1 MTVPVV
7 PRKVWNGELT
17 ALDNGDGDGD
27 DDEMLPPHKIV
38 AKGSVPLKGTYLI
51 SGSGLLSLSA
61 SQRKRKG
68 IVVRCCMTSASELF
82 YNRRSRLGRSSLD
95 LGLNSSLDR
104 TFHHHSHS
112 NRRNNH
118 QQNHNNNNN
127 SNNNRRDRHDL
138 DGCDPLR
145 RPPLIRH
152 QSHRPNLERDAVR
165 LNEGSSQS
173 SSSSNINLDN
183 SGGIHNIPRFSGNDR
198 LPGAVLLARGKA
210 SSEIERRI
218 SIWKQTPSQMPN
230 CKVLTDNGVSRDSGC
245 DHHSLEVIFPP
256 NLLKLSIL
264 QSNRA
269 SSDINRN
276 DVTLGDEF
284 RLVDAEQL
292 LVPQQTITRPPGLT
306 QEAVNNLQVEFF
318 GTAKCSDERDTSGA
332 LQECSICLEGF
343 LEGDELMC
351 LPCAHRFH
359 SSCLD
364 PWIRTCGDCPY
375 CRSSIIVTS
384 RIEQ

>member
-1 MTVPVV
+1 
-7 PRKVWNGELT
+7 
-17 ALDNGDGDGD
+17 
-27 DDEMLPPHKIV
+27 
-38 AKGSVPLKGTYLI
+38 
-51 SGSGLLSLSA
+51 
-61 SQRKRKG
+61 
-68 IVVRCCMTSASELF
+68 MTSASELF

-112 NRRNNH
+112 NRRHNH
-118 QQNHNNNNN
+118 QQNHNNNNT

-138 DGCDPLR
+138 DGCDPIR

-198 LPGAVLLARGKA
+198 LPGAVLLAR
-210 SSEIERRI
+210 ERLLQR
-218 SIWKQTPSQMPN
+218 
-230 CKVLTDNGVSRDSGC
+230 LRGVYLSG
-245 DHHSLEVIFPP
+245 
-256 NLLKLSIL
+256 NR

-284 RLVDAEQL
+284 RLVDAGDWRAEIPREWFSGGTPFTDSVSQREQL
-292 LVPQQTITRPPGLT
+292 LVPQQTITRPTGLT
-306 QEAVNNLQVEFF
+306 QEAVNNLHVEFF
-318 GTAKCSDERDTSGA
+318 GTAKCSDERVTSGA